1 MLLQIIEGESQ
12 EDIDIDALI
21 LCLKDVGVVTF
32 FIVLVGGI
40 LGAILGHVLSDTIPI
55 LDKGLKVGTD
65 QLSLNLY
72 LIDVSFSIHVNITL
86 CTIIGLLIAFLIAD
100 IGRRRQ

>member
-1 MLLQIIEGESQ
+1 MG
-12 EDIDIDALI
+12 
-21 LCLKDVGVVTF
+21 KRRGVITF
-32 FIVLVGGI
+32 FIIFAGGV
-40 LGAILGHVLSDTIPI
+40 LGAILGHVLRDTIPI
-55 LDKGLKVGTD
+55 LDKGLKIGTD

-86 CTIIGLLIAFLIAD
+86 CTIIGILIAFLIAD

>member
-1 MLLQIIEGESQ
+1 MNRRR
-12 EDIDIDALI
+12 
-21 LCLKDVGVVTF
+21 GVVTF
-32 FIVLVGGI
+32 FIVLAGGVI
-40 LGAILGHVLSDTIPI
+40 GAIVGHVLNDIIPV

-86 CTIIGLLIAFLIAD
+86 CAIIGILIAFLIAD
-100 IGRRRQ
+100 LGRRRRQ